1 MINILLD
8 ENLSFKIKKE
18 LKHLFDDLKHISD
31 LNLINTDDYTIWDYA
46 KTHHYSIVTFDA
58 DFIDLSL
65 LNEFP
70 PKIIWLRV
78 GNSSTVNV
86 VQLLKNNYVAINEF
100 LLNQTNLDFERIWR
114 NYFWLYQSE
123 IFQRSCSLRLK
134 ILMTIQAKRNRQ
146 KLQNLSLFGIGTEN
160 GFLEIY

>member
-1 MINILLD
+1 MQSRSNIIGTPLNVKLRNPASATVLD

-18 LKHLFDDLKHISD
+18 LKNLFNDLKHVSD

-58 DFIDLSL
+58 DFIDLSV
-65 LNEFP
+65 LNGFP

-100 LLNQTNLDFERIWR
+100 LL
-114 NYFWLYQSE
+114 S
-123 IFQRSCSLRLK
+123 
-134 ILMTIQAKRNRQ
+134 
-146 KLQNLSLFGIGTEN
+146 TEN
-160 GFLEIY
+160 GFLEIN